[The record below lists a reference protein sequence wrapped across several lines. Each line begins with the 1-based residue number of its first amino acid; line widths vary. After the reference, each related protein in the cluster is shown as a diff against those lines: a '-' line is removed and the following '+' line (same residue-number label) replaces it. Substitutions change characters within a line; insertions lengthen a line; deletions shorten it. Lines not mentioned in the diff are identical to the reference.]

1 MIKRISIF
9 LHIVFF
15 SLCFP
20 YTFSAAE
27 NTTPSGIPI
36 EELEQFVDEY
46 AEEYIGSTVAGAA
59 IIAIKDN
66 QIVLSKGYGYA
77 DVENQIPMNPDTTVL
92 EWGSI
97 TKLFVWVSAMQLA
110 EQGELDL
117 EEDIRTYL
125 PEEFLTKLNYDDPIT
140 ILNLMHHNAG
150 FEEYIFDLLFESPE
164 QLVDLEES
172 LKLAEPE
179 QVYKPGEVV
188 AYSNYSTSL
197 AAYIIEEITGQPFY
211 DYVNEHIFDEL
222 EMNHSTMHLPVE
234 DNQEITR
241 HKGIGYFP
249 GENGDFMESQSFY
262 ISMYPSGGINGTA
275 ADLAKFAQALMP
287 SEPEKTSLFQEDQT
301 LQKLLTTSYAP
312 EEGVPGLAHGF
323 WEYDGE
329 YRGLTHSGNTVA
341 YSSNMQ
347 IVPEDNFAIVI
358 LTNQADEI
366 DLLFGLTDELVGRG
380 DQTVREN
387 LPPAAE
393 VEGSYLSARR
403 TFNGFMNLYAYLAP
417 LDVKPMDDNE
427 IELDLAGFKAT
438 YVQTSPYVYKLK
450 SGDDV
455 FIPSNVMYFHVN
467 DGMSEQISTAYADY
481 LPMDKN
487 TPSLLISLG
496 LFIWCMVYFLISP
509 FVLMVLA
516 FFRRRRKR
524 KKAPIAKW
532 NWLLMLSGTLL
543 AVNIAVLIIRML
555 SNPMR
560 TYSELLPH
568 FIGNY
573 LFTATSIIAVVMMIL
588 VRKKAPLS
596 KMQKTGYLLTGFSSI
611 LFIIWLIIWQMYA

>member
-9 LHIVFF
+9 LYILLF

-36 EELEQFVDEY
+36 EELEQFVDDY

-77 DVENQIPMNPDTTVL
+77 DVENQIPMDPDTTVL

-125 PEEFLTKLNYDDPIT
+125 PEDFLTKLNYDEPIT

-150 FEEYIFDLLFESPE
+150 FEEYIFDLLFESPK

-211 DYVNEHIFDEL
+211 EYVNEHIFDEL

-234 DNQEITR
+234 DNQKITR
-241 HKGIGYFP
+241 YKGIGYFP
-249 GENGDFMESQSFY
+249 GENGDFIKSQPFY

-301 LQKLLTTSYAP
+301 LQELLTTSYAP

-347 IVPEDNFAIVI
+347 IVPEDNFAIII
-358 LTNQADEI
+358 LTNQADEV

-380 DQTVREN
+380 DQTVQES

-403 TFNGFMNLYAYLAP
+403 TYSGFMNLYAYLAP
-417 LDVKPMDDNE
+417 LNVKPMDNNE

-467 DGMSEQISTAYADY
+467 DGMAEQISTAYADY
-481 LPMDKN
+481 LPMDKS
-487 TPSLLISLG
+487 TPFLLISLG
-496 LFIWCMVYFLISP
+496 VFIWCMVYFLISP

-516 FFRRRRKR
+516 FLRRRRKQ
-524 KKAPIAKW
+524 KTAAVAKW

-543 AVNIAVLIIRML
+543 AVNIAALVIRML

-573 LFTATSIIAVVMMIL
+573 LFTVTSIIAVVMMIL
-588 VRKKAPLS
+588 VRKKASLS
-596 KMQKTGYLLTGFSSI
+596 KMQKTGYLLTGISSI